1 MKNPF
6 QFLLPKK
13 TTVKIPIE
21 RLKELERREFVLE
34 SVIATMGML
43 KGMSELETNL
53 EMVLDHYG
61 FKVPE
66 LD

>member
-13 TTVKIPIE
+13 TTVNVPAE

-34 SVIATMGML
+34 SVIATMAML
-43 KGMSELETNL
+43 KGMAELETNL
-53 EMVLDHYG
+53 EMVLDHHG
-61 FKVPE
+61 LKVPE
-66 LD
+66 LG